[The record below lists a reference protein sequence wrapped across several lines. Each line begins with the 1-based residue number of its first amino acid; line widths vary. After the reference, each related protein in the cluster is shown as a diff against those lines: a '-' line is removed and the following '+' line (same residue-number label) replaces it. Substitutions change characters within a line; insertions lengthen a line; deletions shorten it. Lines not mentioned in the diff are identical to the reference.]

1 MPAETQK
8 IRIIMEA
15 KLIRA
20 LYWLLRGLL
29 AIKNDLPTDV
39 LNEAMSSIWRLAD
52 EAEALV
58 FETFESEPE

>member
-1 MPAETQK
+1 
-8 IRIIMEA
+8 MEA

-39 LNEAMSSIWRLAD
+39 LNEAMSNIWRLAD
-52 EAEALV
+52 EAEAL
-58 FETFESEPE
+58 E